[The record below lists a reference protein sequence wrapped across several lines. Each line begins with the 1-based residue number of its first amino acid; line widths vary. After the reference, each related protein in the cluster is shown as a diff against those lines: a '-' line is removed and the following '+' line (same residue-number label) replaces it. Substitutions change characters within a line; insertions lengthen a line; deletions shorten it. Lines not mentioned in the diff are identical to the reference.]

1 MPALAVARVFKAIPA
16 LDRKPAVSTT
26 ADADPLKLNRLVQPL
41 HSGVGA
47 GALAVPARRL
57 VRGLRA
63 GPYVSAQP
71 EHDDDQQQSC
81 RFDHEPV
88 SIGANRNEKSMA
100 RTCLVSAPTETKST
114 PVSAMSR
121 TLSRSTPPRSEE
133 HTAEIQS

>member
-1 MPALAVARVFKAIPA
+1 MPRPPRITPPYTPFPYTTLVRSQDQSARMPALAVARVFKAIPA

-63 GPYVSAQP
+63 GPYVR
-71 EHDDDQQQSC
+71 D
-81 RFDHEPV
+81 R
-88 SIGANRNEKSMA
+88 
-100 RTCLVSAPTETKST
+100 KST
-114 PVSAMSR
+114 RLNSS
-121 TLSRSTPPRSEE
+121 
-133 HTAEIQS
+133 H